1 MQLVNRRTYFN
12 RIAATMV
19 IAIAGTRTLFG
30 QAPPAKGSTAGG
42 GRSGAGMNN
51 RVNEGIYYFPGIG
64 ANSGYPR
71 EDHVA
76 VTDPFEK
83 HVTRAMDSLKKSLE
97 RAGCTMDSILHLE
110 VFVCLPHS
118 DTVPMPSGKARFE
131 AYSAQY
137 QALNKI
143 YGTYFSAGHAPSRAY
158 MAVDWIPGDSLIE
171 VVGSA
176 KVVTSRPDPA

>member
-1 MQLVNRRTYFN
+1 MQLVRRRAFFN
-12 RIAATMV
+12 RLATIV
-19 IAIAGTRTLFG
+19 PASAGVQTLFG
-30 QAPPAKGSTAGG
+30 QNAPAQGSKAGG
-42 GRSGAGMNN
+42 GRNAAGTNN
-51 RVNEGIYYFPGIG
+51 RVHNGIYYFPGIG

-71 EDHVA
+71 EDHVS

-83 HVTRAMDSLKKSLE
+83 HVTRTMDSLKRSLE

-118 DTVPMPSGKARFE
+118 DTVPMPSGKAKFE

-143 YGTYFSAGHAPSRAY
+143 YGTYFSAGSAPSRAY
-158 MAVDWIPGDSLIE
+158 MAVEWIPGDSLVE

-176 KVVTSRPDPA
+176 RVVTPRPDPA